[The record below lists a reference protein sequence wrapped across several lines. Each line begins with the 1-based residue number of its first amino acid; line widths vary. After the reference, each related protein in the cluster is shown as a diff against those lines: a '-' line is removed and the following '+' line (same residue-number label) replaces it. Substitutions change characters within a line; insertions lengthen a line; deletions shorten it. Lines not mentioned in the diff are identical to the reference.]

1 MNVVF
6 ETGMLV
12 SILLISIRFGAVF
25 LLTPVFSLI
34 KVPVQFRVM
43 FVVGLASVMMLGGNI
58 EVASEPFTIGSLFS
72 AAIHELFVGALLAFG
87 LFAAF
92 AAFLFGGRILD
103 FQMGFGVAS
112 LIDPASG
119 NQAPLIGTVL
129 NMMAVITFFLLDGHH
144 MILRGLMFSL
154 EKLPPNV
161 MLQDINIQAVV
172 AMFGGVFIYGLA
184 IVAPAILILL
194 LLDVGMAIAARTMPQ
209 MNMFIVGIPLKIFI
223 GLTVLA
229 VSLKYMS
236 PLLEKIYVSIFQY
249 WEKVL
254 P

>member
-1 MNVVF
+1 MNVIF
-6 ETGMLV
+6 DTGVLV
-12 SILLISIRFGAVF
+12 SILLVSIRFGAVF
-25 LLTPVFSLI
+25 LLTPVFSFI

-43 FVVGLASVMMLGGNI
+43 FVVGLASVMMLSGSI
-58 EVASEPFTIGSLFS
+58 EVASEPFTTGSLLS

-154 EKLPPNV
+154 EKLPHNV

-172 AMFGGVFIYGLA
+172 TMFGGVFIYGLA
-184 IVAPAILILL
+184 IVAPAILVLL

-249 WEKVL
+249 WEKIL